1 MLLRHKHGLLPPLR
15 GRGRKCTCLFGC
27 LPGFGIP
34 LLGQDLGLAGLR
46 LGVPFGVLVGFFRV
60 WGSGLA
66 FRIWGSGFEFGLAVL
81 TSKIEIYERGEQ
93 AWVFASSLR
102 RHMRTPRIPSVR
114 PRRRSRRKN
123 AAVWET
129 DATNKRYVE
138 IR

>member
-1 MLLRHKHGLLPPLR
+1 MFHLEFWLASL
-15 GRGRKCTCLFGC
+15 
-27 LPGFGIP
+27 GFGAQVWHS
-34 LLGQDLGLAGLR
+34 G
-46 LGVPFGVLVGFFRV
+46 FGAR
-60 WGSGLA
+60 
-66 FRIWGSGFEFGLAVL
+66 GFEFGLKVL
-81 TSKIEIYERGEQ
+81 TSRIAVYELGEQ